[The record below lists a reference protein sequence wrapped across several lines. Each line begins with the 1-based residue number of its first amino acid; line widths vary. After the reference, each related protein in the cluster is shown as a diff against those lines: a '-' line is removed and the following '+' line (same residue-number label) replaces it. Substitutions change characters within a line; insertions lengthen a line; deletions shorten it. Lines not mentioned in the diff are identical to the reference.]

1 MPIDPYTAL
10 NAMLRAEVTRCA
22 PPLPGTQPVE
32 QAEPVEQTGHV
43 DPAASPKTPAAA
55 AADSAA

>member
-22 PPLPGTQPVE
+22 PPVRRSQPVE
-32 QAEPVEQTGHV
+32 QSEPVEQTGHA

-55 AADSAA
+55 AADPAA